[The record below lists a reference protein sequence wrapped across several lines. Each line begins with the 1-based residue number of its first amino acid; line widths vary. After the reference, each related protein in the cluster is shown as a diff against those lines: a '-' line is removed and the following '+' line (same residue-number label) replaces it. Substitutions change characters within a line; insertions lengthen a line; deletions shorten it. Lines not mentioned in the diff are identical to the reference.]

1 MLTVTQD
8 LTEGRWMAGTVAD
21 QNQLVYFSVPT
32 RGEAVRVN
40 GNELKCIYAVN
51 DR

>member
-1 MLTVTQD
+1 MLTVTED
-8 LTEGRWMAGTVAD
+8 LTEGRWLVGTVAD

-32 RGEAVRVN
+32 RGEAVGVS
-40 GNELKCIYAVN
+40 GNELKRIYAVN